1 VSESIAPSHAGT
13 ASPVRV
19 LVTGAAGF
27 IGSTTAEHLVG
38 LGMDV
43 VALDDLST
51 GDRANVPLGAT
62 FVEGDCGDPAV
73 VTALGL
79 LDACVHF
86 AARIEPSESMRVP
99 ERYFVNNV
107 ASSLRLFETLI
118 ATGCERLVFSSSC
131 AVYGNQT
138 EMPIDEDRATA
149 PHSPYGQSKLMV
161 EDALGWLAR
170 RGRLR
175 SASLRYFNAAG
186 GTVEHPERHNPES
199 HLIPIALEAATGRRD
214 HLDIFGADYPT
225 RDGTCV
231 RDYVHVSD
239 LADAHAR
246 AIDALSSHEY
256 LTINLGTG
264 TGSSNLEVVDAVR
277 DVTGRSLDVRMA
289 ERRPGDPAEAVA
301 GGRRAAD
308 LLGWAPQ
315 RSTLHDVVTDAWLA
329 FQVG

>member
-1 VSESIAPSHAGT
+1 
-13 ASPVRV
+13 VRV

-51 GDRANVPLGAT
+51 GARANVPAGAT
-62 FVEGDCGDPAV
+62 FVEGDCGDPV
-73 VTALGL
+73 VVAALGP

-118 ATGCERLVFSSSC
+118 AMGCERLVFSSSC

-138 EMPIDEDRATA
+138 RMPIDEARATA

-161 EDALGWLAR
+161 EDALGWLAQ

-186 GTVEHPERHNPES
+186 GTPEHPEHHRPES
-199 HLIPIALEAATGRRD
+199 HLIPIALEVVTGRRD
-214 HLDIFGADYPT
+214 HLDIFGGDYPT

-246 AIDALSSHEY
+246 ALDALSTHDQ

-264 TGSSNLEVVDAVR
+264 TGSTNLEVVDVVST
-277 DVTGRSLDVRMA
+277 VTGRSIDARVVD
-289 ERRPGDPAEAVA
+289 RRPGDPAEAVA
-301 GGRRAAD
+301 GGSRAAD
-308 LLGWAPQ
+308 LLGWVPQ
-315 RSTLHDVVTDAWLA
+315 RSTLPQVVADAWTA
-329 FQVG
+329 FQVE